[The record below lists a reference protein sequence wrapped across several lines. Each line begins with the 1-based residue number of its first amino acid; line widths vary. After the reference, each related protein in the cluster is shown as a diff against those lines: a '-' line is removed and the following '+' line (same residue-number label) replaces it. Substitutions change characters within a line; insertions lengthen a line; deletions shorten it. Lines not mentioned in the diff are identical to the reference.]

1 MNNQIEYQKPALN
14 RQDQLNRLQ
23 NRGLIIDNWDFGEN
37 ILAHINYYRLS
48 AYCLPFKLRDNLGN
62 ITERFQE
69 NTALSD
75 VLMLYEFDRKL
86 RFLLMD
92 ALERIEISVKTNIT
106 HHLAIQYGTFV
117 LEDANNFHPSFAHG
131 AWISQIQEEISR
143 SKEQFIEHFKEKY
156 IGFPKIPIWMAIEVI
171 SFGSL
176 SILFKGL
183 KNTDKQKIASKYS
196 LHHKTLI
203 SWMHFLTYI
212 RNLCAHHSRLWNK
225 ELAIKP
231 VLDDFRKQIPTD
243 CIPQN
248 NRSFIALLIL
258 KYLLKKTGNGLEWTN
273 DCHQLIEPIL
283 AKFPWAYESMD
294 IPKNWNIHPLW
305 KN

>member
-1 MNNQIEYQKPALN
+1 MNHQIEYQKPALSI
-14 RQDQLNRLQ
+14 QEQLERLQ
-23 NRGLIIDNWDFGEN
+23 NRGLIIDSWDFGEN
-37 ILAHINYYRLS
+37 ILAHVNYYRLS
-48 AYCLPFKLRDNLGN
+48 AYCLPFKQRDSLGN

-69 NTALSD
+69 NVALSD
-75 VLMLYEFDRKL
+75 VLTLYEFDRKL

-92 ALERIEISVKTNIT
+92 ALERIEISIRTNIT
-106 HHLAIQYGTFV
+106 HHLAFQYGSYV
-117 LEDANNFHPSFAHG
+117 LEDSSNFHPSFAHS
-131 AWISQIQEEISR
+131 AWIKQIKEEVSR

-156 IGFPKIPIWMAIEVI
+156 LGFPKTPIWMAIEVI

-176 SILFKGL
+176 SMLFKGL
-183 KNTDKQKIASKYS
+183 KNEDKQKIASKYF

-231 VLDDFRKQIPTD
+231 VLNDFEKQIPAD

-248 NRSFIALLIL
+248 NRSFISLLIL
-258 KYLLKKTGNGLEWTN
+258 KYLLKKTGNGTDWSN
-273 DCHQLIEPIL
+273 NCSQLIEPIL
-283 AKFPWAYESMD
+283 ARYPWAHTSMD
-294 IPKNWNIHPLW
+294 IPDNWINHPLW